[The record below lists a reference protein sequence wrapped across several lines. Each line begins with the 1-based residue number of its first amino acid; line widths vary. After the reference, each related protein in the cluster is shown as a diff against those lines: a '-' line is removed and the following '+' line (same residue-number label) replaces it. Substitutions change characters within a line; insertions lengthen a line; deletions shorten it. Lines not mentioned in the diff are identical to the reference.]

1 MRVDRPAQIL
11 HRRQRLSGAVA
22 IAGVV
27 VFVAV
32 LGYLHAVQFAYDPV
46 HQFMSELAF
55 GVDGGTLVVAF
66 LALAMSLMALA
77 NGLASLG
84 GRHVLPLL
92 LVFSALCFAGAG
104 LVPLGASAVVQ
115 VSLVGLAFV
124 AVGLAMYLLPSCV
137 PSRSYSAIRWLS
149 WGLLALLVAC
159 AGVDSA
165 NVPSGISQRLA
176 ACVLLTWIVSFGGLL
191 LRWR

>member
-1 MRVDRPAQIL
+1 MWVDHSPQIL
-11 HRRQRLSGAVA
+11 HLRRQLSGAVA

-27 VFVAV
+27 VFVTV

-55 GVDGGTLVVAF
+55 GLQGGTLVVAF

-84 GRHVLPLL
+84 GRHGMPLL
-92 LVFSALCFAGAG
+92 LVL
-104 LVPLGASAVVQ
+104 
-115 VSLVGLAFV
+115 
-124 AVGLAMYLLPSCV
+124 
-137 PSRSYSAIRWLS
+137 SAIRWLS
-149 WGLLALLVAC
+149 WGLFAFLVAS
-159 AGVDSA
+159 AAVDSA
-165 NVPSGISQRLA
+165 YIPSGISQRLA
-176 ACVLLTWIVSFGGLL
+176 ACALLAWISVFSLRL